1 MKERSKDMS
10 DQLATALADLEE
22 ESVLRLV
29 QEHLDAGDDPI
40 AILKSCHEG
49 MVRVGKRY
57 EESEYYVSDLIMAG
71 EIFKEAMAV
80 LSPHLKAGSRGARGK
95 VVAGTVKGD
104 IHDIGKDIVVTLLK
118 AANYDVLDLGV
129 DVPPQKFV
137 EALKAS
143 GATVVGLSGLLTIS
157 FETMKETV
165 AALDAAGLRSKVKVM
180 VGGGPVTESV
190 RAYVGADAFGADAQ
204 AAVSLCNQW
213 IGG

>member
-1 MKERSKDMS
+1 MS
-10 DQLATALADLEE
+10 DPLTTALADLEE
-22 ESVLRLV
+22 ETVLKLA
-29 QEHLDAGDDPI
+29 QERLDAGDDPM

-49 MVRVGKRY
+49 MAMIGKRY

-80 LSPHLKAGSRGARGK
+80 LSPRLTADSSSARGK
-95 VVAGTVKGD
+95 VVTGTVKGD

-137 EALKAS
+137 EAVKEN
-143 GATVVGLSGLLTIS
+143 GATIVGLSGLLTIS
-157 FETMKETV
+157 FESMKETV

-180 VGGGPVTESV
+180 VGGGPVTEMV

-204 AAVSLCNQW
+204 AAVTLCNQW
-213 IGG
+213 MGG

>member
-22 ESVLRLV
+22 ESALKLV
-29 QEHLDAGDDPI
+29 QERLDAGDDPM

-49 MVRVGKRY
+49 MAMVGKRY
-57 EESEYYVSDLIMAG
+57 EGSEYYVSDLIMAG
-71 EIFKEAMAV
+71 EIFKEAMA
-80 LSPHLKAGSRGARGK
+80 LLGSRLKADTSSKRGK

-104 IHDIGKDIVVTLLK
+104 IHDIGKDILVTILK

-137 EALKAS
+137 EAVKES
-143 GATVVGLSGLLTIS
+143 GATIVGLSGLLTTS
-157 FETMKETV
+157 FESMKETV
-165 AALDAAGLRSKVKVM
+165 AAFEAAGLRSRVKVM
-180 VGGGPVTESV
+180 VGGGPVNEMV
-190 RAYVGADAFGADAQ
+190 RAYVSADAFGADAQ
-204 AAVSLCNQW
+204 AAVTLCNQW

>member
-1 MKERSKDMS
+1 MS
-10 DQLATALADLEE
+10 DQLAAALADLEE
-22 ESVLRLV
+22 ETVLKLA
-29 QEHLDAGDDPI
+29 QERLDAGDDPM

-49 MVRVGKRY
+49 MAMIGKRY

-71 EIFKEAMAV
+71 EIFKEAMGV
-80 LSPHLKAGSRGARGK
+80 LSPHLKADSSGTRGK
-95 VVAGTVKGD
+95 VVTGTVKGD

-137 EALKAS
+137 EAVKENKA
-143 GATVVGLSGLLTIS
+143 TIVGLSGLLTIS
-157 FETMKETV
+157 FESMKETV
-165 AALDAAGLRSKVKVM
+165 AALEAAGLRSRVKVM
-180 VGGGPVTESV
+180 VGGGPVTEMV

-204 AAVSLCNQW
+204 AAVTLCNQW

>member
-1 MKERSKDMS
+1 MS
-10 DQLATALADLEE
+10 DQLAAALADLEE
-22 ESVLRLV
+22 ESVLKLA
-29 QEHLDAGDDPI
+29 QERLDAGDDPM

-49 MVRVGKRY
+49 MAMIGKRY

-80 LSPHLKAGSRGARGK
+80 LSPHLKADSAGTRGK
-95 VVAGTVKGD
+95 VVTGTVKGD

-137 EALKAS
+137 EAVKESKA
-143 GATVVGLSGLLTIS
+143 TIVGLSGLLTIS
-157 FETMKETV
+157 FESMKETIE
-165 AALDAAGLRSKVKVM
+165 ALNAAGLRSRVKVM
-180 VGGGPVTESV
+180 VGGGPVTEMV

-204 AAVSLCNQW
+204 AAVTLCNQW

>member
-1 MKERSKDMS
+1 MS
-10 DQLATALADLEE
+10 DPLTAALADLEE
-22 ESVLRLV
+22 ETVLKLA
-29 QEHLDAGDDPI
+29 QERIDAGDDPM

-49 MVRVGKRY
+49 MAMIGKRY

-71 EIFKEAMAV
+71 EIFKQTMAM
-80 LSPHLKAGSRGARGK
+80 LSPHLKGDSSGTRGK

-129 DVPPQKFV
+129 DVPPEKFV
-137 EALKAS
+137 EAVKEN
-143 GATVVGLSGLLTIS
+143 GATIVGLSGLLTIS

-165 AALDAAGLRSKVKVM
+165 AALEAAGIRSKVKVM
-180 VGGGPVTESV
+180 VGGGPVNEMV
-190 RAYVGADAFGADAQ
+190 RDYVGADAFGADAQ
-204 AAVSLCNQW
+204 AAVSICNQW